1 MNKVILIG
9 NLTKDPEQSYTP
21 SNICACRF
29 TVAVNRSYVSRSED
43 GNKQQQTDF
52 LPVVCWRNLAENCA
66 KHLKKGSK
74 VGVSGSIQTRNYED
88 QSGVRRYVTEIVA
101 DEVQFLSTRNEH
113 GEGDRPEIPEVRE
126 VRRAP
131 RVEDARPVASDDDL
145 PF

>member
-21 SNICACRF
+21 SNICVCRF
-29 TVAVNRSYVSRSED
+29 TLAVNRSYASQNTER
-43 GNKQQQTDF
+43 QTDF
-52 LPVVCWRNLAENCA
+52 LPIVCWRNQAENCA

-74 VGVSGSIQTRNYED
+74 VGVSGSIQTRTYDD
-88 QSGVRRYVTEIVA
+88 QNGVRRYVTEIVA
-101 DEVQFLSTRNEH
+101 DEVQFLSTRNEN
-113 GEGDRPEIPEVRE
+113 GEGDLPEIPEVRE
-126 VRRAP
+126 TRRAP

>member
-21 SNICACRF
+21 SNICTCRF

-43 GNKQQQTDF
+43 GNRQQQTDF
-52 LPVVCWRNLAENCA
+52 LPVVCWRTLAENCA

-101 DEVQFLSTRNEH
+101 DEVQFLSTRNEN
-113 GEGDRPEIPEVRE
+113 GEGDLPEIPEVRE

>member
-21 SNICACRF
+21 SNICVCRF
-29 TVAVNRSYVSRSED
+29 TVAVNRSYSSQNGD
-43 GNKQQQTDF
+43 KQTDF
-52 LPVVCWRNLAENCA
+52 LPVVCWRNQAENCA

-74 VGVSGSIQTRNYED
+74 VGVSGSIQTRTYDD

-101 DEVQFLSTRNEH
+101 DEVQFLSTRNEN
-113 GEGDRPEIPEVRE
+113 GTDDIQDIPEVRE
-126 VRRAP
+126 AKRAP
-131 RVEDARPVASDDDL
+131 RVEDARPVSNDDL